1 MEHIN
6 TLKVMIVDDEFPI
19 RKWFSRAIK
28 NLPDIKVDFAGAAS
42 NGEEA
47 LQIFRE
53 KRPDVVF
60 TDIKM
65 PIMDGLSLLRQIK
78 RNDRKQMSSS
88 LPVMMNLHMPR
99 KQSPRMHMTIS

>member
-47 LQIFRE
+47 LQIFRC
-53 KRPDVVF
+53 
-60 TDIKM
+60 
-65 PIMDGLSLLRQIK
+65 
-78 RNDRKQMSSS
+78 
-88 LPVMMNLHMPR
+88 
-99 KQSPRMHMTIS
+99 

>member
-19 RKWFSRAIK
+19 RKWFSRAMK
-28 NLPDIKVDFAGAAS
+28 NLPDMKVDFSGAAS

-47 LQIFRE
+47 LRLFRE
-53 KRPDVVF
+53 KKPDVVF

-78 RNDRKQMSSS
+78 KERPETDVIIITSYDEFAYAKEAIAQDAYDY
-88 LPVMMNLHMPR
+88 
-99 KQSPRMHMTIS
+99 I